1 VWQVSLMCT
10 GPQHPMRSDMI
21 TFFFGPAANQDK
33 GKREE
38 ERREA
43 RAAYGLHAKALAE
56 VDAALARLKEAAAAA
71 AAAAPPERGGAGE
84 AARPPLADLLGERP
98 ASTWL
103 SARAPH
109 ARSAAAARRTPRAA
123 A

>member
-1 VWQVSLMCT
+1 
-10 GPQHPMRSDMI
+10 
-21 TFFFGPAANQDK
+21 
-33 GKREE
+33 
-38 ERREA
+38 
-43 RAAYGLHAKALAE
+43 LAE

-98 ASTWL
+98 ACGGPRQRNSL

-109 ARSAAAARRTPRAA
+109 AQLAAAWRRTLRAA